1 MIREAKIMIIGVVV
15 RSGFFEFLSYLH
27 NDVRNYSEE
36 VRATISHVLQTSL
49 MRPRSNMTHE
59 AYRRQ
64 MVTL

>member
-1 MIREAKIMIIGVVV
+1 MIREAKIMILGVV

-27 NDVRNYSEE
+27 IDLRKFSEE
-36 VRATISHVLQTSL
+36 VRATISHVWQTSL

-59 AYRRQ
+59 VCRRQ